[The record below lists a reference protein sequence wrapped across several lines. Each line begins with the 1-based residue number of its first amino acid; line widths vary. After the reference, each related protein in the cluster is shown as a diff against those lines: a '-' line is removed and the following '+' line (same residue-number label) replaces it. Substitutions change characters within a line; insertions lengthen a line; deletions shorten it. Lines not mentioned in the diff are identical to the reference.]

1 MLTPRDASQAPTSSI
16 NLYEAASEV
25 TYGRRK
31 SVVVLLIVVLWPP
44 TGTGPR
50 LKNQSSTLPPPDS
63 GCENLIACASSQRH
77 PAGSPKR
84 ARSPASASSAARL
97 TTSSRVSTTFGVER
111 SSNQGDWR
119 S

>member
-50 LKNQSSTLPPPDS
+50 LKNIARRAVFVIDKSGTVRYREVLDDARNEPDYS
-63 GCENLIACASSQRH
+63 KLNQALSQI
-77 PAGSPKR
+77 GK
-84 ARSPASASSAARL
+84 
-97 TTSSRVSTTFGVER
+97 
-111 SSNQGDWR
+111 
-119 S
+119 